1 MILVANVELAIVIL
15 VFFAPF
21 FPTKCFNLDKVFA
34 IVALCIKHEIWQELE
49 FQSFNGAEETDKA
62 SAYHK
67 VRLFTVARYAA
78 EKPVAELD
86 GGSILQQW
94 AISSEGI

>member
-1 MILVANVELAIVIL
+1 MS
-15 VFFAPF
+15 
-21 FPTKCFNLDKVFA
+21 

-67 VRLFTVARYAA
+67 VRLFTVA
-78 EKPVAELD
+78 ELES
-86 GGSILQQW
+86 GSILQQW

>member
-1 MILVANVELAIVIL
+1 MS
-15 VFFAPF
+15 
-21 FPTKCFNLDKVFA
+21 

-49 FQSFNGAEETDKA
+49 FQSFNGAEEIDKA

-78 EKPVAELD
+78 EKPVAELES
-86 GGSILQQW
+86 GSILQQW